1 MSQKIFKNCLDLEAL
16 ESSYIISRESYL
28 TEKYIFLKK
37 KMKIYYLIQCLNYK
51 CIFT

>member
-16 ESSYIISRESYL
+16 ESSHIISRESYL

-37 KMKIYYLIQCLNYK
+37 KNQDLLSYSAS
-51 CIFT
+51 